1 MKWKRS
7 GRKPKRSNVR
17 HKRLELSL
25 LSEPDPKSG
34 ASTNSANAAEIEN
47 LAEIQNSL
55 RCRGEEF
62 GCKITAFFWNMQENS
77 QTFYHILP
85 NGVKIVH
92 RWTPSPVAYVGVMV
106 GAGTRHELPEENG
119 MAHYIEHCLF
129 KGTNHHS
136 ARQIIHAIEGI
147 GGEINAY
154 TTKEETTFYAAIL
167 AEHVQLTLHLIAEM
181 ILEPAFKK
189 EETDK
194 ERMVIMDEIE
204 SYNDSPSE
212 LIYDDFES
220 LVFAGSSLALP
231 ILGTKKTLK
240 HLSSKPDYAK
250 NWLHAH
256 YTPDRMVVF
265 CQGNV
270 KPDKIFRLAERE
282 FGALPR
288 TTRSLSEPTVNAKV
302 TIPSVREAT
311 YKRHTHQIHAM
322 LGGRAYPLG
331 HEKQLAMFLLN
342 NILGGGSLN
351 SRLNLSLREAKGLVY
366 TVESTYTP
374 LSDTGY
380 WCVYWACD
388 PEDYG
393 YSLGLVR
400 QELLKLRTTP
410 LTESGL
416 KHALQQ
422 LRGQLAISA
431 QNQENSALAM
441 AKSMLYHGYAP
452 EWQDTFAKIAQTS
465 SQTLQDVANELF
477 CDKNSYILTYN

>member
-1 MKWKRS
+1 
-7 GRKPKRSNVR
+7 
-17 HKRLELSL
+17 
-25 LSEPDPKSG
+25 
-34 ASTNSANAAEIEN
+34 
-47 LAEIQNSL
+47 
-55 RCRGEEF
+55 
-62 GCKITAFFWNMQENS
+62 MQENNK
-77 QTFYHILP
+77 TFYHILP

-92 RWTPSPVAYVGVMV
+92 RRTPSPVAYIGVMV
-106 GAGTRHELPEENG
+106 GAGTRDEKAEENG
-119 MAHYIEHCLF
+119 MAHYIEHCVF
-129 KGTNHHS
+129 KGTAHHS

-181 ILEPAFKK
+181 ILQPTFKK

-194 ERMVIMDEIE
+194 ERMVILDEIE

-231 ILGTKKTLK
+231 ILGTKKTLRRI
-240 HLSSKPDYAK
+240 SSKPEYPQEWMK
-250 NWLHAH
+250 TH
-256 YTPDRMVVF
+256 YRPERMVIF
-265 CQGNV
+265 CQGDV
-270 KPDKIFRLAERE
+270 KPEKIFRLAEKE
-282 FGALPR
+282 FGGM
-288 TTRSLSEPTVNAKV
+288 TVTGNEQHKTSIKPLFNPYHTSSDHTAV
-302 TIPSVREAT
+302 
-311 YKRHTHQIHAM
+311 YKKHTHQVHAM

-331 HEKQLAMFLLN
+331 HENQLAMFLLN

-351 SRLNLSLREAKGLVY
+351 SRLNLSLREARGLVY

-388 PEDYG
+388 PEDYQK
-393 YSLGLVR
+393 SLGLVR
-400 QELLKLRTTP
+400 HELDLLMDTP
-410 LTESGL
+410 LSEA
-416 KHALQQ
+416 ALRKALVQ

-441 AKSMLYHGYAP
+441 AKSMLYHGCAP
-452 EWQDTFAKIAQTS
+452 EWQETMRKIEQTTVRQIQSVAQEVYNTG
-465 SQTLQDVANELF
+465 
-477 CDKNSYILTYN
+477 NSYILTYE

>member
-1 MKWKRS
+1 
-7 GRKPKRSNVR
+7 
-17 HKRLELSL
+17 
-25 LSEPDPKSG
+25 
-34 ASTNSANAAEIEN
+34 
-47 LAEIQNSL
+47 
-55 RCRGEEF
+55 
-62 GCKITAFFWNMQENS
+62 MQENS
-77 QTFYHILP
+77 QTFYHILS

-106 GAGTRHELPEENG
+106 GAGTRDELPEENG
-119 MAHYIEHCLF
+119 MAHYIEHCVF
-129 KGTNHHS
+129 KGTAHHS

-181 ILEPAFKK
+181 LLEPTFKK

-194 ERMVIMDEIE
+194 ERMVILDEIE
-204 SYNDSPSE
+204 SYNDQPSE

-220 LVFAGSSLALP
+220 LVFDGSSLAMP
-231 ILGTKKTLK
+231 ILGTKKTLRYI
-240 HLSSKPDYAK
+240 SAKPERAK
-250 NWLHAH
+250 NWMAQH

-270 KPDKIFRLAERE
+270 KPEKIFKLAEKEFGGIKAKFATDNASEMHRE
-282 FGALPR
+282 FIG
-288 TTRSLSEPTVNAKV
+288 
-302 TIPSVREAT
+302 IDSVKSRKEMQ
-311 YKRHTHQIHAM
+311 YHKHTHQVHAM
-322 LGGRAYPLG
+322 LGGRAYEIG
-331 HEKQLAMFLLN
+331 HKNQLAMFLLN

-388 PEDYG
+388 PEDYEQ
-393 YSLGLVR
+393 SLGLVGK
-400 QELLKLRTTP
+400 ELEKLREIP
-410 LTESGL
+410 LSESAL
-416 KHALQQ
+416 KHALVQ

-441 AKSMLYHGYAP
+441 AKSMLYRGKAP
-452 EWQDTFAKIAQTS
+452 EWQETFAKIAETS
-465 SQTLQDVANELF
+465 SEQVLNVANELF
-477 CDKNSYILTYN
+477 KAENRYILTYK

>member
-1 MKWKRS
+1 
-7 GRKPKRSNVR
+7 
-17 HKRLELSL
+17 
-25 LSEPDPKSG
+25 
-34 ASTNSANAAEIEN
+34 
-47 LAEIQNSL
+47 
-55 RCRGEEF
+55 
-62 GCKITAFFWNMQENS
+62 MQENI

-92 RWTPSPVAYVGVMV
+92 RRTPSPVAYIGVMV
-106 GAGTRHELPEENG
+106 GAGTRDELPEENG
-119 MAHYIEHCLF
+119 MAHYIEHCVF
-129 KGTNHHS
+129 KGTAHHT

-167 AEHVQLTLHLIAEM
+167 AEHIQLTLHLIAEM

-204 SYNDSPSE
+204 SYNDQPSE

-220 LVFAGSSLALP
+220 LVFADTPLALP
-231 ILGTKKTLK
+231 ILGTKKTLR
-240 HLSSKPDYAK
+240 HISAKPEYAI
-250 NWLHAH
+250 NWMKAH
-256 YTPDRMVVF
+256 YRPERMVVF
-265 CQGNV
+265 CQGDV
-270 KPDKIFRLAERE
+270 APEKVFRLAEKE
-282 FGALPR
+282 FGGLRGTPPR
-288 TTRSLSEPTVNAKV
+288 GITLDNVSRMARERLENGSEKSRK
-302 TIPSVREAT
+302 IS
-311 YKRHTHQIHAM
+311 YKRHTHQVHAM

-388 PEDYG
+388 PEDYEQ
-393 YSLGLVR
+393 SLGLVR
-400 QELLKLRTTP
+400 HELDKLCTTP

-441 AKSMLYHGYAP
+441 AKSMLYRGEAP
-452 EWQDTFAKIAQTS
+452 EWQDVFQKIEQTTIL
-465 SQTLQDVANELF
+465 QVQDVAQELLSSD
-477 CDKNSYILTYN
+477 CTYILTYE

>member
-1 MKWKRS
+1 
-7 GRKPKRSNVR
+7 
-17 HKRLELSL
+17 
-25 LSEPDPKSG
+25 
-34 ASTNSANAAEIEN
+34 
-47 LAEIQNSL
+47 
-55 RCRGEEF
+55 
-62 GCKITAFFWNMQENS
+62 MQVNT

-106 GAGTRHELPEENG
+106 GAGTRDEKPEENG
-119 MAHYIEHCLF
+119 MAHYIEHCVF
-129 KGTNHHS
+129 KGTAHHS

-167 AEHVQLTLHLIAEM
+167 CEHVQLTLHLIAEM
-181 ILEPAFKK
+181 LQQPTFKK

-194 ERMVIMDEIE
+194 ERMVILDEIE

-231 ILGTKKTLK
+231 ILGTKKTLR
-240 HLSSKPDYAK
+240 HISSKPDYPLA
-250 NWLHAH
+250 WMQAH
-256 YTPDRMVVF
+256 YRPERMVIF
-265 CQGNV
+265 CQGDI
-270 KPDKIFRLAERE
+270 KPERIFRLAEKE
-282 FGALPR
+282 FGGLSGTSPR
-288 TTRSLSEPTVNAKV
+288 GCKQVITSTKYASNTDPTPTENKQVSFK
-302 TIPSVREAT
+302 
-311 YKRHTHQIHAM
+311 KHTHQVHAM

-331 HEKQLAMFLLN
+331 HADQLTMFLLN

-351 SRLNLSLREAKGLVY
+351 SRLNLCLREAKGLVY

-388 PEDYG
+388 PQDY
-393 YSLGLVR
+393 SATLELVQR
-400 QELLKLRTTP
+400 ELEKLRETP
-410 LTESGL
+410 LTESAL
-416 KHALQQ
+416 HHALVQ

-431 QNQENSALAM
+431 QHQENAALAM
-441 AKSMLYHGYAP
+441 AKSMLYHGVAP
-452 EWQDTFAKIAQTS
+452 TWQETMGKIEQTTVSQVQKVAKEIFDARNT
-465 SQTLQDVANELF
+465 
-477 CDKNSYILTYN
+477 YILTYE

>member
-1 MKWKRS
+1 
-7 GRKPKRSNVR
+7 
-17 HKRLELSL
+17 
-25 LSEPDPKSG
+25 
-34 ASTNSANAAEIEN
+34 
-47 LAEIQNSL
+47 
-55 RCRGEEF
+55 
-62 GCKITAFFWNMQENS
+62 MQENS

-106 GAGTRHELPEENG
+106 GAGTRHETPEENG
-119 MAHYIEHCLF
+119 MAHYIEHCVF
-129 KGTNHHS
+129 KGTTHHS

-181 ILEPAFKK
+181 ILEPTFKK

-220 LVFAGSSLALP
+220 LVFAGSSLEMS
-231 ILGTKKTLK
+231 ILGTKKTLR
-240 HLSSKPDYAK
+240 HISSKPSYPLEWMK
-250 NWLHAH
+250 TH
-256 YTPDRMVVF
+256 YTPERMVVF

-270 KPDKIFRLAERE
+270 KPEKIFRLAEKE
-282 FGALPR
+282 FGHLSGKI
-288 TTRSLSEPTVNAKV
+288 SLSASKTSGLS
-302 TIPSVREAT
+302 SVSDSGLSDSAHERS
-311 YKRHTHQIHAM
+311 YKKNTHQVHAM
-322 LGGRAYPLG
+322 MGGKAYHLG
-331 HEKQLAMFLLN
+331 HERQLAMFLLN

-351 SRLNLSLREAKGLVY
+351 SRLNLSLRESKGLVY

-380 WCVYWACD
+380 WCIYWACD
-388 PEDYG
+388 PEDYAQ
-393 YSLGLVR
+393 SLALV
-400 QELLKLRTTP
+400 QKELDKLRETP
-410 LTESGL
+410 LTPSAL
-416 KHALQQ
+416 RHALIQ

-431 QNQENSALAM
+431 QNQENAALAM

-452 EWQDTFAKIAQTS
+452 DWQQTFEKIANTTS
-465 SQTLQDVANELF
+465 EELFDVANDLF
-477 CDKNSYILTYN
+477 LSSNRYILTYK